1 MKKALLTLTIIIV
14 SITISNAQKI
24 SIEKTFGGLK
34 FTQSGKDLTM
44 NELVS
49 TMKSNQN
56 SYKLIKSANSNNLLA
71 QVIGGI
77 GGGLI
82 GYPIGT
88 AIGGGKPNWT
98 LAGIG
103 AGLVGIS
110 IPISSNVTRK
120 AKKAVEIYNSS
131 LNPTTSTNFNPNFK
145 ILTNSNGIGLSMNF

>member
-1 MKKALLTLTIIIV
+1 MKKAFLTFTIIIA

-34 FTQSGKDLTM
+34 FTQNGKNLTM

-49 TMKSNQN
+49 TMKSNPN
-56 SYKLIKSANSNNLLA
+56 SYKLIKSAKSNYILD
-71 QVIGGI
+71 QVISGI

-103 AGLVGIS
+103 AGLVVIS
-110 IPISSNVTRK
+110 IPISSNVKKK

-131 LNPTTSTNFNPNFK
+131 LKSTTSINFNPSFK
-145 ILTNSNGIGLSMNF
+145 IGANGNGIGLSMNF